1 MKVLS
6 LLFLFFI
13 SFNSEAEVVPLCKKF
28 EKEILVKGITETPTA
43 LQPYRFIKDEKI
55 ALTYIA
61 QYDVK
66 KLGLNNSDDIKK
78 KKLDFYSANNCPTEE
93 KIEEKF
99 QDCSSSYLIPNRN
112 FLLGLLYGMK
122 HHGWSKETNKKAEEK
137 VWSYVHETLKTPVF
151 INLLIVTSMIQ
162 EAVEAE
168 VIKNIDLK
176 ALSNFK
182 MEFNEET
189 RKHSKILVDKTFNKS
204 DAERCVITTKH
215 HLEEDKIAKTF
226 GNKFAK
232 IIAGWKKP

>member
-1 MKVLS
+1 MKVFS
-6 LLFLFFI
+6 LLFF
-13 SFNSEAEVVPLCKKF
+13 SFMSLASPAEIGFACKKF

-43 LQPYRFIKDEKI
+43 AQPYRFIKDEKI

-66 KLGLNNSDDIKK
+66 KLGLNDSVAIKK
-78 KKLDFYSANNCPTEE
+78 QKQDYYAANNCPTEE

-99 QDCSSSYLIPNRN
+99 QDCSSSFLIPNRN

-137 VWSYVHETLKTPVF
+137 VWSYVHETLKAPVF

-168 VIKNIDLK
+168 VIKKIDLK

-182 MEFNEET
+182 MQLNEET
-189 RKHSKILVDKTFNKS
+189 RKHSKILLDKTFDKS
-204 DAERCVITTKH
+204 DKERCEITKKQR
-215 HLEEDKIAKTF
+215 LEEAKVAQSF
-226 GNKFAK
+226 AGKFFK
-232 IIAGWKKP
+232 LIK